1 MAEKEKKVPIV
12 SRVRKEKVETDSNLK
27 ETLNDEP
34 ESKNKEIPKF
44 QKKDKDKEIPK
55 ETEDKNKD
63 ILKENEDAV
72 DEIKK
77 IPKGKTTSEYFE
89 ERANSKIRSMEDE
102 FEDESLEVIERTYN
116 SNQVFYSSIKE
127 ANIDFAD
134 LKSSES
140 QKQVL
145 ENNKIIASLRE
156 KDYKYPKVINLMQ
169 IVGIEHCNYKGKRQR
184 MVVGYVGDY
193 KVVIPEEE
201 FFEERELGKDINRRL
216 GSICNFTVLSVQEL
230 EDMSLVVATRKKA
243 ILALRQK
250 HWQLAFLRNKY
261 ITNTK
266 KPLPLIHEGA
276 VIPANVVEIIKNS
289 GVVVELGGVET
300 LIPRNEISYL
310 AVTPSNIDEFV
321 EVGTS
326 TFIKI
331 LEVNNRNDVENI
343 SFKASIKRVH
353 QDKQSKKNNKVV
365 LNGIYM
371 GVITSFYGEQNRYF
385 ITLKQGVEVLA
396 DPPSNSQGLIMNGKE
411 VSVQIVK
418 TFPDPETGEERFKG
432 KIKFIYKK

>member
-1 MAEKEKKVPIV
+1 MAEKTKKIPIV
-12 SRVRKEKVETDSNLK
+12 NRAKKEKLKATERKDVNDSL
-27 ETLNDEP
+27 EQVA
-34 ESKNKEIPKF
+34 ESKS
-44 QKKDKDKEIPK
+44 
-55 ETEDKNKD
+55 
-63 ILKENEDAV
+63 NEDV
-72 DEIKK
+72 SEGKEVLDEVKK

-102 FEDESLEVIERTYN
+102 ENLEEIEIIEKNYYN
-116 SNQVFYSSIKE
+116 NQEFYSSIKE

-156 KDYKYPKVINLMQ
+156 KEFRYPKTINVMQ
-169 IVGIEHCNYKGKRQR
+169 IVGIEHCNYKGRRQR

-201 FFEERELGKDINRRL
+201 FFPEEELGKDINRRL
-216 GSICNFTVLSVQEL
+216 GSICNFTVLTIQEV
-230 EDMSLVVATRKKA
+230 EDYSLVVATRKKA
-243 ILALRQK
+243 MLSLRQK
-250 HWQLAFLRNKY
+250 HWQESFLRNKY

-300 LIPRNEISYL
+300 LIPRNEISYY
-310 AVTPSNIDEFV
+310 AVTPSNISEFV

-331 LEVNNRNDVENI
+331 LEVNNRKDIEHI
-343 SFKASIKRVH
+343 SFRASIKRVH
-353 QDKQSKKNNKVV
+353 EDKQIKKSNRVV

-371 GVITSFYGEQNRYF
+371 GVITKFYGEQNRYF

-396 DPPSNSQGLIMNGKE
+396 DPPSNSQGLILNGKE

-418 TFPDPETGEERFKG
+418 IFNDPETGEERYKG
-432 KIKFIYKK
+432 KIKFVYKK